1 VCPISTPGTTP
12 GPGSDVPGAAP
23 ASAEAGTGG
32 VSCSADEVDDHG
44 RSPGKEPG
52 GYLRETIEGQPD
64 LARRLLTGLPE
75 AARRLR
81 GAGRVF
87 VVGTGTS
94 FHGALVGQYLL
105 RSVGLDAWAVPAFEF
120 ACYPP
125 HLTAEDGVVLL
136 SHRGTKRFSQAA
148 LDRARRVTER
158 RVVITGEGSPMEGP
172 EVVPTVPQER
182 SPVHTASHLG
192 AMIRLAQVAASLA
205 TDPPEW
211 AGQLDRLPAA
221 IEAVV
226 GLRERM
232 AAVAARLNLDHTVH
246 FVGGGPARATAL
258 EGALKIREAAYVAAE
273 GHDVEGILHGPLV
286 SLQPG
291 QSAVLIAQPGPSL
304 ERTRELAS
312 ALEDI
317 GLTTVAVGPA
327 AAAVT
332 AAIRIETPLL
342 DERLAPVTNVVP
354 LQWLAYEA
362 SRRRGV
368 DADGFRR
375 DVAAYAVAQGR
386 FTL

>member
-1 VCPISTPGTTP
+1 
-12 GPGSDVPGAAP
+12 
-23 ASAEAGTGG
+23 
-32 VSCSADEVDDHG
+32 VDDHG
-44 RSPGKEPG
+44 QELGKEPG
-52 GYLRETIEGQPD
+52 EYLRETIESQPD
-64 LARRLLTGLPE
+64 LARRLLTSLPE

-81 GAGRVF
+81 GARRVF

-125 HLTAEDGVVLL
+125 RLTGEEGLVLV

-148 LDRARRVTER
+148 LGRARRMTER
-158 RVVITGEGSPMEGP
+158 WVVITGEGSPIEGP
-172 EVVPTVPQER
+172 EVVWTTSQER

-192 AMIRLAQVAASLA
+192 AMIRLAQVAVSLA
-205 TDPPEW
+205 TEPPDW
-211 AGQLDRLPAA
+211 ARQLDRLPAA

-226 GLRERM
+226 GLREQM
-232 AAVAARLNLDHTVH
+232 ATVAARLDLDRTVH

-273 GHDVEGILHGPLV
+273 GHDVEGILHGPLI

-304 ERTRELAS
+304 ERTQELAS
-312 ALEDI
+312 ALDDI

-332 AAIRIETPLL
+332 AAIQIKTPLF
-342 DERLAPVTNVVP
+342 DESLAPVTNVVP

-368 DADGFRR
+368 DADSFRR
-375 DVAAYAVAQGR
+375 DVAAYAAAQGR